1 MIFFKI
7 PSLTL
12 LILLINFEFPI
23 AVNAAVTGIL
33 SETMIDLY
41 TLSSVIELTPSCK
54 KQAKYYN
61 EAFRSGE
68 TWSLQSEFFD
78 RNFNLFLLTLKG
90 CNLFLF

>member
-12 LILLINFEFPI
+12 LIVLISFEFPI
-23 AVNAAVTGIL
+23 AANAAVSDIL
-33 SETMIDLY
+33 SEIMIDLY
-41 TLSSVIELTPSCK
+41 TLNSVVELTPSCK

-78 RNFNLFLLTLKG
+78 LNFNLFFLTLKG